1 MLDTTPDQRRAM
13 LAELEEAIADAEID
27 AARRHLDLVG
37 TGRPVVGHARARQ
50 RLVEERVVMLRA
62 ARRRLLL
69 ADAG

>member
-1 MLDTTPDQRRAM
+1 MLDTTPDRRRELVAG
-13 LAELEEAIADAEID
+13 LEEAIAEAEID
-27 AARRHLDLVG
+27 AARQHFEAVG
-37 TGRPVVGHARARQ
+37 AGRPVVGHAGARQ

>member
-1 MLDTTPDQRRAM
+1 MLDTTPDQRRD
-13 LAELEEAIADAEID
+13 LVTELEEAIAAAEID
-27 AARRHLDLVG
+27 AARHHFEAVG
-37 TGRPVVGHARARQ
+37 TDRPVVGHAGARQ

>member
-1 MLDTTPDQRRAM
+1 MPFTA
-13 LAELEEAIADAEID
+13 AEID
-27 AARRHLDLVG
+27 AACRHLNPVG
-37 TGRPVVGHARARQ
+37 TGQPVAGHAATRQ